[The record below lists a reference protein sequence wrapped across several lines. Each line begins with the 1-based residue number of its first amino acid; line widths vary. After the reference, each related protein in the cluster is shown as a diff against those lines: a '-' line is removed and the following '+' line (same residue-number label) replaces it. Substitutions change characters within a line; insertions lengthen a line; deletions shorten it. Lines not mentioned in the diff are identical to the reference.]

1 MKNLLAILLAFFR
14 LGVGDPDPNA
24 DPDLDLGGNDP
35 DPDPQ
40 GDPDPN
46 LNGDPD
52 PQGDPEPDYRAQL
65 EAERQA
71 RADDRARAD
80 RYEREAADLRAN
92 QSRSAPNPQHD
103 EEERILR
110 DPQATELQKWQITAN
125 RELRAGRTRADQA
138 LAQAHDVSDRTQF
151 SQWSTKNPALH
162 KKYEARVEQ
171 ELANIRSKGGNAA
184 REAIL
189 SYLVGQDALNGKL
202 TRKAAPANNN
212 QNLNRGKL
220 PGARSDTNGRNA
232 LSERDKRRARLENVN
247 I

>member
-24 DPDLDLGGNDP
+24 DPDLDLSGGDP

-40 GDPDPN
+40 GDPDPGSN
-46 LNGDPD
+46 NDPD

-65 EAERQA
+65 EAERTA

-80 RYEREAADLRAN
+80 RYEREAADLRAR
-92 QSRSAPNPQHD
+92 QPAPANHQHD
-103 EEERILR
+103 EEERVLR
-110 DPQATELQKWQITAN
+110 DPQSTDLQKWQIQAN
-125 RELRAGRTRADQA
+125 RELRAGRTAAQSA

-151 SQWSTKNPALH
+151 SQWSVKNPALH
-162 KKYEARVEQ
+162 KKYEARVER
-171 ELANIRSKGGNAA
+171 ELATIRSKGGNAA

-202 TRKAAPANNN
+202 TRKAAPAPKD
-212 QNLNRGKL
+212 NLNRGRL
-220 PGARSDTNGRNA
+220 PGARSDLNGKNA
-232 LSERDKRRARLENVN
+232 LSEREKRRARLENVN